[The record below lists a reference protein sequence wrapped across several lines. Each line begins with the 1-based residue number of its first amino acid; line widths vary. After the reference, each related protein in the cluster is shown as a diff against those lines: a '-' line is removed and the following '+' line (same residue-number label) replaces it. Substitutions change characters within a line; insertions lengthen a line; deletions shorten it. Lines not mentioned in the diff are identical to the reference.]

1 MKKVFIYASACERRE
16 LDAMRLKTYLLANGH
31 LVVSHPKEADIILF
45 VACAVLDR
53 PTKIS
58 FAKIATF
65 QKYDAELI
73 VAGCLPAIEPK
84 KLADVFDGET
94 ITSEDLNAHP
104 EKVDQLFPDIVFS
117 FAGIPDANTLFQNTD
132 NSTWSGIIQT
142 IINRPPVHSL
152 SYNIRFYILK
162 HLFGEHVILY
172 RLLLK
177 ESSFQIRTSWGCHG
191 NCSYCAI
198 NKAIGKVQSKPIE
211 QCVIEFKKGLAEG
224 YYHFI
229 LTADNIGVYGLDIGT
244 TLPALLDALTSVEG
258 QYDITILNV
267 HPRWIVKYCDD
278 LERILSR
285 NRIAGLDIPFQ
296 SGSIRI
302 LKSMN
307 RYSDIQKIREACMRL
322 KKASPQ
328 LVLGTDCIIGF
339 PSETFE
345 NLTKTLDFIKEIGF
359 HVGTAIKYSCKRG
372 TPAETVRPIIS
383 PREIARRF
391 NYAKKNLKK
400 EGYSIIHTPNLHY
413 FVFSQK
419 NNASIYKSR
428 NL

>member
-1 MKKVFIYASACERRE
+1 MVKIFVYVSACERRE
-16 LDAMRLKTYLLANGH
+16 LDAMRIRAYLLNNGH
-31 LVVSHPKEADIILF
+31 ILVSHPKKADIIFF

-58 FAKIATF
+58 FDKIKEF
-65 QKYDAELI
+65 QKYDAKLI

-84 KLADVFDGET
+84 KLANIFDGNT
-94 ITSEDLNAHP
+94 ITSEDLNIHP
-104 EKVDQLFPDIVFS
+104 EKIDQLFPGISVPFS
-117 FAGIPDANTLFQNTD
+117 TISDANTLFQNTD

-142 IINRPPVHSL
+142 IINSPPVHSPF
-152 SYNIRFYILK
+152 YHIRFYILK

-198 NKAIGKVQSKPIE
+198 NKAIGNVQSKPIE
-211 QCVIEFKKGLAEG
+211 QCVIELKKGLAQG

-229 LTADNIGVYGLDIGT
+229 LTADNIGAYGLDIGT
-244 TLPALLDALTSVEG
+244 TLPTLLDALTSIEG
-258 QYDITILNV
+258 QYDIMILNV
-267 HPRWIVKYCDD
+267 HPRWIVKYCDA
-278 LERILSR
+278 LEKILSR
-285 NRIAGLDIPFQ
+285 NKIVGLDIPFQ

-345 NLTKTLDFIKEIGF
+345 DLTKTLDFIKEVGF
-359 HVGTAIKYSCKRG
+359 YVGTAIKYSCKRG
-372 TPAETVRPIIS
+372 TPAETIRPIIS
-383 PREIARRF
+383 PQEISRRF

-419 NNASIYKSR
+419 NNGSLYKSR